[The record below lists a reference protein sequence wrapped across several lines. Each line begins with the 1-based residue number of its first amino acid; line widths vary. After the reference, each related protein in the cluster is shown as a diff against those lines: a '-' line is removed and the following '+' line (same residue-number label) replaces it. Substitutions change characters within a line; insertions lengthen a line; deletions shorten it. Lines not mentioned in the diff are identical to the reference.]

1 MKLNCLHTYKVWWR
15 IYNNLDEEM
24 KKQIDLR
31 IKKLVPEILRGSAF
45 TDRKITDTP
54 TDDLQVVPRKYVNM
68 YGSIA
73 GRPQV
78 SVVGQQY
85 FSTTDGYP
93 IFRNSNNAWV
103 SATGSV
109 VG

>member
-1 MKLNCLHTYKVWWR
+1 MNPQE
-15 IYNNLDEEM
+15 NE
-24 KKQIDLR
+24 
-31 IKKLVPEILRGSAF
+31 IKKLIQELVKEEIKKQMTF
-45 TDRKITDTP
+45 TSRKLTDTP
-54 TDDLQVVPRKYVNM
+54 TDNLAVVNRKYVNL
-68 YGSIA
+68 YGSIL
-73 GRPQV
+73 GRPQT

-85 FSTTDGYP
+85 FSTDLGYP

>member
-1 MKLNCLHTYKVWWR
+1 M
-15 IYNNLDEEM
+15 M
-24 KKQIDLR
+24 QIDNDELNKLIDAK
-31 IKKLVPEILRGSAF
+31 IKKLTGFTARGL
-45 TDRKITDTP
+45 TDTP
-54 TDDLQVVPRKYVNM
+54 TDNLAVTPRKYVNM
-68 YGSIA
+68 YGSIL
-73 GRPQV
+73 GRPQN
-78 SVVGQQY
+78 SVIGQQY

>member
-1 MKLNCLHTYKVWWR
+1 MNENQKKE
-15 IYNNLDEEM
+15 IQEM
-24 KKQIDLR
+24 ID
-31 IKKLVPEILRGSAF
+31 KAILRAVEYQ
-45 TDRKITDTP
+45 TRKRGDTP
-54 TDDLQVVPRKYVNM
+54 TDDLQLTPRKYINM

-73 GRPQV
+73 GRPQA
-78 SVVGQQY
+78 SIIGQQY

-103 SATGSV
+103 NGAGSV

>member
-1 MKLNCLHTYKVWWR
+1 MDKEKQQFNKAVDDR
-15 IYNNLDEEM
+15 IIKFLQGGGFT
-24 KKQIDLR
+24 KKQI
-31 IKKLVPEILRGSAF
+31 I
-45 TDRKITDTP
+45 DTP
-54 TDDLQVVPRKYVNM
+54 IDDLAVVPRKYVNM

>member
-1 MKLNCLHTYKVWWR
+1 MLENKDEINKLIDERTNQAIERFMKQTGFSLRKV
-15 IYNNLDEEM
+15 
-24 KKQIDLR
+24 
-31 IKKLVPEILRGSAF
+31 
-45 TDRKITDTP
+45 TDTP
-54 TDDLQVVPRKYVNM
+54 TDNNAVVPRKYVNL

-85 FSTTDGYP
+85 FATDLGYP

-103 SATGSV
+103 SGTGSV

>member
-1 MKLNCLHTYKVWWR
+1 MEPQ
-15 IYNNLDEEM
+15 DEKFNKAVDE
-24 KKQIDLR
+24 R

-45 TDRKITDTP
+45 TMRKITDTP
-54 TDDLQVVPRKYVNM
+54 KDDLQVVPRKYVNM

-78 SVVGQQY
+78 SVIGQQY
-85 FSTTDGYP
+85 FATDLGYP

-103 SATGSV
+103 SATSSV
-109 VG
+109 VA

>member
-1 MKLNCLHTYKVWWR
+1 MKNQD
-15 IYNNLDEEM
+15 DELI
-24 KKQIDLR
+24 KLIDERTLKAVSEYFKNQGFTQR
-31 IKKLVPEILRGSAF
+31 KL
-45 TDRKITDTP
+45 TDTP
-54 TDDLQVVPRKYVNM
+54 TDDLQVVNRKYVNIF
-68 YGSIA
+68 GSVA

-85 FSTTDGYP
+85 FATDLGYP

>member
-1 MKLNCLHTYKVWWR
+1 MN
-15 IYNNLDEEM
+15 EEE
-24 KKQIDLR
+24 KKQIKEIV
-31 IKKLVPEILRGSAF
+31 IKTIQDYNKGTGFSH
-45 TDRKITDTP
+45 RKVTDTP
-54 TDDLQVVPRKYVNM
+54 TDSLGIVNRGYVNM

-73 GRPQV
+73 GRPQT
-78 SVVGQQY
+78 SVIGQQY
-85 FSTTDGYP
+85 FNTTDGYP

>member
-1 MKLNCLHTYKVWWR
+1 MNEDQKKE
-15 IYNNLDEEM
+15 IQEM
-24 KKQIDLR
+24 ID
-31 IKKLVPEILRGSAF
+31 KALRGAM
-45 TDRKITDTP
+45 DYQIRKRGDTP
-54 TDDLQVVPRKYVNM
+54 TDDLQLTPRKYVNI

-73 GRPQV
+73 GRPQA
-78 SVVGQQY
+78 SVIGQQY
-85 FSTTDGYP
+85 FNTTDGYP

>member
-1 MKLNCLHTYKVWWR
+1 MTNLGPDELNKMIEDKAKKVVQDFMQSYGFTY
-15 IYNNLDEEM
+15 
-24 KKQIDLR
+24 
-31 IKKLVPEILRGSAF
+31 
-45 TDRKITDTP
+45 RKIADTP
-54 TDDLQVVPRKYVNM
+54 TDDLAVTPRKYVNL

-73 GRPQV
+73 SRPQV
-78 SVVGQQY
+78 SVIGQQY
-85 FSTTDGYP
+85 FATDLGYP

>member
-1 MKLNCLHTYKVWWR
+1 MNQPVSKEELEKL
-15 IYNNLDEEM
+15 IEE
-24 KKQIDLR
+24 K
-31 IKKLVPEILRGSAF
+31 IKKVIPVYLKSNAF
-45 TDRKITDTP
+45 VDRKVTDTP
-54 TDDLQVVPRKYVNM
+54 TDDLQVTPRKYVNM

-85 FSTTDGYP
+85 FSTDLGYP

-103 SATGSV
+103 NGQGSV

>member
-1 MKLNCLHTYKVWWR
+1 M
-15 IYNNLDEEM
+15 DENQKKEIQEM
-24 KKQIDLR
+24 IDKAVLKAVEYQTR
-31 IKKLVPEILRGSAF
+31 KRG
-45 TDRKITDTP
+45 DTP
-54 TDDLQVVPRKYVNM
+54 TDDLQLTPRKYINI

-73 GRPQV
+73 GRPQI
-78 SVVGQQY
+78 SVIGQQY

-109 VG
+109 VA

>member
-1 MKLNCLHTYKVWWR
+1 MEINV
-15 IYNNLDEEM
+15 DE
-24 KKQIDLR
+24 L
-31 IKKLVPEILRGSAF
+31 
-45 TDRKITDTP
+45 RKIVIEEVRKEVKEGLREEISKETSFMARKPTDTP
-54 TDDLQVVPRKYVNM
+54 TDDLQVVPRKYVNA

-73 GRPQV
+73 SRPQV
-78 SVVGQQY
+78 SVVGQQF

>member
-1 MKLNCLHTYKVWWR
+1 MNK
-15 IYNNLDEEM
+15 DEEL
-24 KKQIDLR
+24 KKIIDAR
-31 IKKLVPEILRGSAF
+31 IKAILPNYVGF
-45 TDRKITDTP
+45 TAKKVTDTP
-54 TDDLQVVPRKYVNM
+54 TDNLAVVNRKYVNL

-85 FSTTDGYP
+85 FSTDLGYP

-103 SATGSV
+103 SGTGSV